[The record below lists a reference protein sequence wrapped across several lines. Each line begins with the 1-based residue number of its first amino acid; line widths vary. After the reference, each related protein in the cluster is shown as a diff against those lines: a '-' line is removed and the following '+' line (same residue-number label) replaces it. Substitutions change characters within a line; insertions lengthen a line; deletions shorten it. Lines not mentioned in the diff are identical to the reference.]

1 MMLGR
6 ASSRLSE
13 VVGRSLTRSV
23 ATATKAT
30 KVGVIGCGQVGQ
42 AVSNNLVKKGYNVVA
57 ACDSDKSRLL
67 DLPSS
72 IRHVTTPREVT
83 ELADVVVSCLPKPPN
98 VKAATEGPDGI
109 LAAICEGKVWIDHST
124 TEFEQTE
131 VYMQEVQK
139 ARAHMLES
147 PITGGLD
154 ALRKGQMIAYVGG
167 DKAVADA
174 MMPILDASY
183 VKVFY
188 VGPTVG
194 AAMVIKVVSN
204 MLCCVHVVAM
214 GEALMLGKRANIDLK
229 TFWDGIRLSVGNSFV
244 WETASPVIFNGGDYD
259 PGFSLSLQN
268 KDLQLGYDM
277 ARKYKV
283 PMEMHQLALS
293 VYRRSE
299 YTFGE
304 EAGCYI
310 VPKELELALGESLQ
324 IPGFKNWE
332 YDNVIEDGSLNVRH
346 QGIEE

>member
-1 MMLGR
+1 MLGR
-6 ASSRLSE
+6 VYSRLSQ
-13 VVGRSLTRSV
+13 VVGRSLTRSL
-23 ATATKAT
+23 ATATKDT
-30 KVGVIGCGQVGQ
+30 KVGVVGCGQVGQ
-42 AVSNNLVKKGYNVVA
+42 AVSNNLVNKGFKVVA
-57 ACDSDKSRLL
+57 ACDTDRSRLL

-109 LAAICEGKVWIDHST
+109 LAGISKGKVWIDHST

-131 VYMQEVQK
+131 VYMKQVQESH
-139 ARAHMLES
+139 AHMLES

-174 MMPILDASY
+174 MMPILEASY
-183 VKVFY
+183 IKVFY

-214 GEALMLGKRANIDLK
+214 GEALMLGKRANIDLR

-244 WETASPVIFNGGDYD
+244 WETATPVIFNGGDYD

-324 IPGFKNWE
+324 IPGFENWE
-332 YDNVIEDGSLNVRH
+332 YDNVIEEGSLNVKHLRV
-346 QGIEE
+346 ES